1 MIKVHKQSE
10 IVKKGSLKKQNNAKY
25 QGDKNHV
32 YVAIH
37 QRVASRK
44 WKTLLLHS
52 HKAVVLLSTCVKLQ
66 IGKGKGVLHF
76 RQIWTGAK
84 ICASYDTYK

>member
-1 MIKVHKQSE
+1 M
-10 IVKKGSLKKQNNAKY
+10 
-25 QGDKNHV
+25 

-37 QRVASRK
+37 QRPEPV
-44 WKTLLLHS
+44 WLHS
-52 HKAVVLLSTCVKLQ
+52 SKAVVLLSTCVKLQ
-66 IGKGKGVLHF
+66 ISKGKEVLHF